1 MQRYSINKVG
11 KDFVVQ
17 AGDESVFK
25 CASRR
30 KAARIVSDANDLMR
44 ARGCKVPGD
53 GRCCSDACDRLDLP
67 VVEQGK

>member
-17 AGDESVFK
+17 AGEESVLK

-44 ARGCKVPGD
+44 ACGCDVPSHG
-53 GRCCSDACDRLDLP
+53 CCSEACDRLDLHDA
-67 VVEQGK
+67 E

>member
-17 AGDESVFK
+17 AGNESVLK

-30 KAARIVSDANDLMR
+30 KAARTVSDANDLMR
-44 ARGCKVPGD
+44 ACGCEVPGD
-53 GRCCSDACDRLDLP
+53 GCCSEACDRLGLH
-67 VVEQGK
+67 EAE

>member
-17 AGDESVFK
+17 AGDESVMK

-30 KAARIVSDANDLMR
+30 KAARMVSDANDLMR
-44 ARGCKVPGD
+44 ACACEISRNGY
-53 GRCCSDACDRLDLP
+53 CSDECDQHAISATKHTR
-67 VVEQGK
+67 

>member
-17 AGDESVFK
+17 AGDESVLK

-30 KAARIVSDANDLMR
+30 KAARTVSDANDLMR
-44 ARGCKVPGD
+44 GCGCDVPGD
-53 GRCCSDACDRLDLP
+53 SCCSEACDR
-67 VVEQGK
+67 E